1 MAIPH
6 YDEGG
11 CVLRDLVKCFP
22 DSKGCE
28 VHAANPC
35 MGMQETASLSDAWQ
49 DHER

>member
-1 MAIPH
+1 MTIPY

-11 CVLRDLVKCFP
+11 CVLSDLVKYFP

-35 MGMQETASLSDAWQ
+35 MGKRETAALSDA
-49 DHER
+49 